1 MKQKITIITKNNQET
16 KKIGFD
22 IGQSLFGNEII
33 SLEGDL
39 GAGKTTLLQGLA
51 SGLGIKDIVNSPTF
65 NILKRYNLKNKLPGQ
80 SIKLKYFYHIDAY
93 RLNNSQD
100 LKNLGW
106 EEMINNK
113 NSVIAIEW
121 AEKIKDILPPNII
134 QIKLK
139 HIDEQARQ
147 IIVKFI
153 NV

>member
-16 KKIGFD
+16 KKIGYD

-33 SLEGDL
+33 ALEGDL

-51 SGLGIKDIVNSPTF
+51 SGLGIKDLVNSPTF
-65 NILKRYNLKNKLPGQ
+65 NILKRYNLKTRLTDQ

-93 RLNNSQD
+93 RLKNSQE
-100 LKNLGW
+100 LKDLGW
-106 EEMINNK
+106 EEMINDE

-121 AEKIKDILPPNII
+121 AEKIKDILPPNTI

-139 HIDEQARQ
+139 HVNEQTRQ